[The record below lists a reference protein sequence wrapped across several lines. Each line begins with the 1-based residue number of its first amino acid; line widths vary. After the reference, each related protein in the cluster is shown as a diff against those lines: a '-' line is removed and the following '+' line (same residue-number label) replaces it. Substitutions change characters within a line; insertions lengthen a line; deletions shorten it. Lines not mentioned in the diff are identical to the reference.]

1 MTNTTAV
8 RMRRRGGAIAWV
20 AIVLVVLLGFLGVA
34 VDVGYAYFT
43 GQKLQAAADAAAL
56 AGAHQI
62 WEGHGGARD
71 AAIEL
76 AAANYAGGGAVQLDG
91 NNGNDPAGDIVLGTY
106 DVAARTFTPSTDVKT
121 TNAIMVRAR
130 RTEDSLSGPLPL
142 FFGPLI
148 DNPSLE
154 LTRWAIA
161 VAEGGPAYADI
172 ISLDPDDPS
181 AFYIRGT
188 PVVDVGEDGSVQVN
202 SSSPNGS
209 IYQGTTVTLNAG
221 EVNMVASE
229 FETRGHPSIPPES
242 DMNTGEPFVADPL
255 YPLPV
260 PDFSMGTADPRLEIT
275 GTGTFQPGYYP
286 NGLRMNA
293 GDNITLDP
301 GVYILGDGP
310 SASGDGYAFEVL
322 GQATLTGNGVTFVLA
337 SGSVHDRGG
346 GAVQVTPP
354 TSGTYKG
361 IQMFQVYDNTDSAL
375 FNGGST
381 WGGTPTDDPATPDVD
396 EATAGAGT
404 FYFPDAHFAV
414 GGNAKNGSA
423 SLKINGLIANTI
435 EVYGTAR
442 LDVTSGWDGDQGTT
456 AVYIVE

>member
-1 MTNTTAV
+1 
-8 RMRRRGGAIAWV
+8 MRRRGGAIAWV
-20 AIVLVVLLGFLGVA
+20 VIVLVVLLGFLGLA

-62 WEGHGGARD
+62 WEGHGKARD
-71 AAIEL
+71 AAIEI
-76 AAANYAGGGAVQLDG
+76 AAANYAGGAAVQLAD
-91 NNGNDPAGDIVLGTY
+91 NPDNDEAGDIVLGTY
-106 DVAARTFTPSTDVKT
+106 DPAARTFTPSTDVKT
-121 TNAIMVRAR
+121 TNAVLVHAR
-130 RTEDSLSGPLPL
+130 RTEDSVAGPLPL

-154 LTRWAIA
+154 LTRWTIA

-181 AFYIRGT
+181 AFYIHGT
-188 PVVDVGEDGSVQVN
+188 PMVNVGDDGSVQVN
-202 SSSPNGS
+202 SSDPNGS
-209 IYQGTTVTLNAG
+209 IYQGTSVVLNAG
-221 EVNMVASE
+221 EVNMVAEE
-229 FETRGHPSIPPES
+229 FETRGHPSIPPDS
-242 DMNTGEPFVADPL
+242 DMNTGEEFVSDPL

-260 PDFSMGTADPRLEIT
+260 PDYSMATADPRLEIT
-275 GTGTFQPGYYP
+275 GTGTFSPGYYP

-293 GDNITLDP
+293 GDNISLEP

-310 SASGDGYAFEVL
+310 QAGGDGYAFEIM
-322 GQATLTGNGVTFVLA
+322 GQSQLTGYGVTFVLA

-346 GAVQVTPP
+346 GAVNVTPP
-354 TSGTYKG
+354 TDGTYKG
-361 IQMFQVYDNTDSAL
+361 IQMFQIYGNTDSAL

-381 WGGTPTDDPATPDVD
+381 WGGMTTDDPDTADVD
-396 EATAGAGT
+396 ESTAGAGT

-414 GGNAKNGSA
+414 GGTAKTGSV

-435 EVYGTAR
+435 EVFGTAQ

-456 AVYIVE
+456 AVYIAE

>member
-1 MTNTTAV
+1 MLTGTT
-8 RMRRRGGAIAWV
+8 RTRRGGAIAWV
-20 AIVLVVLLGFLGVA
+20 VIVLTVLLGFLGLA

-71 AAIEL
+71 AAIEI
-76 AAANYAGGGAVQLDG
+76 AAANQAGGAEVQLAE
-91 NNGNDPAGDIVLGTY
+91 NAANDPDGDIVLGTY
-106 DVAARTFTPSTDVKT
+106 DAATRSFTPSTEVKT
-121 TNAIMVRAR
+121 TNAVMVRAR
-130 RTEDSLSGPLPL
+130 RTAGSLNGPLPL
-142 FFGPLI
+142 FLGPLI
-148 DNPSLE
+148 NNDSLE

-181 AFYIRGT
+181 AFYIHGT
-188 PVVDVGEDGSVQVN
+188 PMVDVGDEGSIQVN
-202 SSSPNGS
+202 SSDPQGS
-209 IYQGTTVTLNAG
+209 IYQGTSVVLNAG

-229 FETRGHPSIPPES
+229 FETRGHPSLPPDS
-242 DMNTGEPFVADPL
+242 DMNTGEEFVEDPL

-260 PDFSMGTADPRLEIT
+260 PDYSMSTADPRMEIT

-293 GDNITLDP
+293 GDNIFLEP

-310 SASGDGYAFEVL
+310 QVDGDNYAFEIM
-322 GQATLTGNGVTFVLA
+322 GQSQLTGYGVTFVLV

-346 GAVQVTPP
+346 GAVNVTPP
-354 TSGTYKG
+354 TEGTYQG
-361 IQMFQVYDNTDSAL
+361 IQMFQIYGNTDPAL

-381 WGGTPTDDPATPDVD
+381 WGGATTDDPTTPDVD
-396 EATAGAGT
+396 ESTAGAGT

-423 SLKINGLIANTI
+423 SLMINGLIANTI
-435 EVYGTAR
+435 EVFGTAQ
-442 LDVTSGWDGDQGTT
+442 LNVTSGWDGDQGTT

>member
-1 MTNTTAV
+1 MNTGMGHT
-8 RMRRRGGAIAWV
+8 RRGGAIAWV
-20 AIVLVVLLGFLGVA
+20 VIVLVMLLGFLGLA

-62 WEGHGGARD
+62 WDGHAGARA
-71 AAIEL
+71 AAIEI
-76 AAANYAGGGAVQLDG
+76 AAANQAGGGAVQLAD
-91 NNGNDPAGDIVLGTY
+91 NPGNDPAGDVVLGTY
-106 DVAARTFTPSTDVKT
+106 DAASRSFTPSVDVKS
-121 TNAIMVRAR
+121 TNAVMVRAR
-130 RTEDSLSGPLPL
+130 RTEGSLGGPLPL

-148 DNPSLE
+148 DNATLE

-172 ISLDPDDPS
+172 ISLEEDDPS
-181 AFYIRGT
+181 AFYIHGT
-188 PVVDVGEDGSVQVN
+188 PVVDVGDDGSVQVN
-202 SSSPNGS
+202 SSHPNGS
-209 IYQGTTVTLNAG
+209 IYQGTSVVLNAG
-221 EVNMVASE
+221 EVNMVAEE
-229 FETRGHPSIPPES
+229 FETRGHPSIPPAS

-260 PDFSMGTADPRLEIT
+260 PSYSMATADPRLEIT

-286 NGLRMNA
+286 NGLRMNSS
-293 GDNITLDP
+293 DNIFLEP

-310 SASGDGYAFEVL
+310 QAGGDTKALEVIG
-322 GQATLTGNGVTFVLA
+322 GQLTGYGVTFILA

-346 GAVQVTPP
+346 GKVNITPP
-354 TSGTYKG
+354 TTGTYKG
-361 IQMFQVYDNTDSAL
+361 VQVFQVYDNTDAAL

-381 WGGTPTDDPATPDVD
+381 WGGATTDDPLTTEID
-396 EATAGAGT
+396 ESTAGAGT

-414 GGNAKNGSA
+414 GGTAKTGSA

-435 EVYGTAR
+435 EVFGTAR
-442 LDVTSGWDGDQGTT
+442 LNVTSGWDGDQGTT

>member
-1 MTNTTAV
+1 MVTGTIRT
-8 RMRRRGGAIAWV
+8 RRGGAIAWV
-20 AIVLVVLLGFLGVA
+20 VIVLMVLLGFLGLA
-34 VDVGYAYFT
+34 VDVGYAYYT

-71 AAIEL
+71 AAIEI
-76 AAANYAGGGAVQLDG
+76 AAANQAGGAEVQLEENAD
-91 NNGNDPAGDIVLGTY
+91 NDPAGDIVLGTY
-106 DVAARTFTPSTDVKT
+106 DATLRSFTPSTDVKT

-130 RTEDSLSGPLPL
+130 RTEGSLNGPLPL
-142 FFGPLI
+142 FLGPLI
-148 DNPSLE
+148 NNDSLE

-172 ISLDPDDPS
+172 ISLDPDDKA
-181 AFYIRGT
+181 AFYIHGT
-188 PVVDVGEDGSVQVN
+188 PVIDVGDDGSVQVN
-202 SSSPNGS
+202 SSHTQGS
-209 IYQGTTVTLNAG
+209 IYQGTSVVLNAG

-229 FETRGHPSIPPES
+229 FETRGHPSIPPSS
-242 DMNTGEPFVADPL
+242 DMNTGEEFVADPL

-260 PDFSMGTADPRLEIT
+260 PSYAPETADPRMEIT

-286 NGLRMNA
+286 NGLRMNST
-293 GDNITLDP
+293 DNIFLEP

-310 SASGDGYAFEVL
+310 SADTKALEVIG
-322 GQATLTGNGVTFVLA
+322 GQLTGYGVTFVLE

-346 GAVQVTPP
+346 GHVNITPP
-354 TSGTYKG
+354 TDGTYKG
-361 IQMFQVYDNTDSAL
+361 IQVFQIYGNTDAAL

-381 WGGTPTDDPATPDVD
+381 WGGTTTDDPTTPDLD
-396 EATAGAGT
+396 ESTAGAGT

-414 GGNAKNGSA
+414 GGNASNGSA
-423 SLKINGLIANTI
+423 SLMINGLIAKTI
-435 EVYGTAR
+435 EVFGTAR
-442 LDVTSGWDGDQGTT
+442 LNITSGWDGDQGTT